1 MLFYIQSKINK
12 FTREEK
18 SMKKISEIEGIGSSY
33 GKKLEKAGIKTVEE
47 LLEKG
52 ATPKG
57 RKQLAKLTG
66 ISEQLILKWVNHAD
80 LFRIKGI
87 GKQYAEL
94 LEAAGVDTVVEL
106 SKRNPENLLMAMTK
120 TNEKKHLVRAL
131 PYLKQVKKWV
141 EQAKKLPRKIQY

>member
-1 MLFYIQSKINK
+1 
-12 FTREEK
+12 
-18 SMKKISEIEGIGSSY
+18 MKKISEIEGIGDAY
-33 GKKLEKAGIKTVEE
+33 AKKLEKAGIKTVED

-52 ATPKG
+52 STPKG
-57 RKQLAKLTG
+57 RKAIAKATG

-106 SKRNPENLLMAMTK
+106 AKRNPENLLAAMTK

-141 EQAKKLPRKIQY
+141 EQAKKLPRKVQY

>member
-1 MLFYIQSKINK
+1 MIKI
-12 FTREEK
+12 E
-18 SMKKISEIEGIGSSY
+18 EIEGIGEKY
-33 GKKLEKAGIKTVEE
+33 AKKLVKTGIKTVED

-52 ATPKG
+52 ATKKG
-57 RKQLAKLTG
+57 RNELAKLTG
-66 ISEQLILKWVNHAD
+66 LSEKLILTWVNHAD
-80 LFRIKGI
+80 LFRVKGI

-106 SKRNPENLLMAMTK
+106 SKRNPENLLNAMVK

-141 EQAKKLPRKIQY
+141 EQAKKLPRKVSY

>member
-1 MLFYIQSKINK
+1 MQKV
-12 FTREEK
+12 EEV
-18 SMKKISEIEGIGSSY
+18 EGIGKAY
-33 GKKLEKAGIKTVEE
+33 AKKLQKAKVFTTDN

-52 ATPKG
+52 GIPKG
-57 RKQLAKLTG
+57 RKEIASKSG
-66 ISEQLILKWVNHAD
+66 ISEQLILKWVNHVD
-80 LFRIKGI
+80 LFRVKGV

-106 SKRNPENLLMAMTK
+106 SHRNAENLLNAMEK
-120 TNEKKHLVRAL
+120 TNAKKHLVRAL

>member
-1 MLFYIQSKINK
+1 MVKID
-12 FTREEK
+12 
-18 SMKKISEIEGIGSSY
+18 EIEGIGEKY
-33 GKKLEKAGIKTVEE
+33 AKKLVKAGIKTVEG

-52 ATPKG
+52 ATKKG
-57 RKQLAKLTG
+57 RSELAKLTG
-66 ISEQLILKWVNHAD
+66 LSEKLILTWVNHAD
-80 LFRIKGI
+80 LFRVKGI

-106 SKRNPENLLMAMTK
+106 SKRNPVNLLNAMIK

-141 EQAKKLPRKIQY
+141 EQAKKLPRKVSY

>member
-1 MLFYIQSKINK
+1 
-12 FTREEK
+12 
-18 SMKKISEIEGIGSSY
+18 MKKIDEIEGIGEKY
-33 GKKLEKAGIKTVEE
+33 AKKLENAGIKTVED

-57 RKQLAKLTG
+57 RKALEKATG
-66 ISEQLILKWVNHAD
+66 ISGQLILKWVNHAD
-80 LFRIKGI
+80 LFRIKGV

-106 SKRNPENLLMAMTK
+106 SKRNPEHLLAAMEK
-120 TNEKKHLVRAL
+120 TNAKKHLVRAL

-141 EQAKKLPRKIQY
+141 EQAKSLPRKVKY

>member
-1 MLFYIQSKINK
+1 MIKV
-12 FTREEK
+12 E
-18 SMKKISEIEGIGSSY
+18 EIEGIG
-33 GKKLEKAGIKTVEE
+33 KKYAKQLEKAGIKTVED

-52 ATPKG
+52 ATKKG
-57 RKQLAKLTG
+57 RNELAKRTG
-66 ISEQLILKWVNHAD
+66 LSEKLILTWVNHAD
-80 LFRIKGI
+80 LFRVKGI

-106 SKRNPENLLMAMTK
+106 SKRNPENLLDSMIK

-141 EQAKKLPRKIQY
+141 EQAKKLPRKISY

>member
-1 MLFYIQSKINK
+1 MIKID
-12 FTREEK
+12 
-18 SMKKISEIEGIGSSY
+18 EIEGIG
-33 GKKLEKAGIKTVEE
+33 KKYATKLVKSGIKTVED

-52 ATPKG
+52 ATKKG
-57 RKQLAKLTG
+57 RSELAKLTG
-66 ISEQLILKWVNHAD
+66 LSEKLILTWVNHAD

-106 SKRNPENLLMAMTK
+106 SKRNPENLLNAMVK

-141 EQAKKLPRKIQY
+141 EQAKKLPRKVSY